1 MIHYISD
8 IAVFYAR
15 FADKMNRCI
24 FLCDENTIQCVQE
37 MYLDI
42 PIIELPAGEPY
53 KNLESCKVIWHK
65 LIELGANRDAHL
77 ICVGGGVLGDMGAF
91 AASCFM
97 RGISYSLVPTSL
109 LAMVD
114 ASIGGKTGVNFT
126 HHKNYIGLFSEAEN
140 VFVYPW
146 FLQTLPK
153 EEWINGYAEMLKHG
167 LILSKDHYSKVV
179 NHIQSEDLPSLDL
192 IKQSIDIKN
201 SIVSEDKFEKNIR
214 KKLNFGHTIGHAI
227 ETVFLNYEETV
238 SHGRAVLLG
247 MIGETFLSHMHA
259 DLSAENLEM
268 VVTQMAALIKDEH
281 ISLPSTDD
289 IIDQMQFDKKNNRSG
304 INFTLLSEIGNS
316 KIDFYLTEKDIAPAL
331 AFIRN
336 HI

>member
-24 FLCDENTIQCVQE
+24 FLCDENTLQCVQE

-53 KNLESCKVIWHK
+53 KNLESCNVIWHK
-65 LIELGANRDAHL
+65 LMEMGAHRNSHL
-77 ICVGGGVLGDMGAF
+77 ICVGGGVIGDVGAF

-97 RGISYSLVPTSL
+97 RGISFSLVPTSL

-114 ASIGGKTGVNFT
+114 ASVGGKTGVNFS

-140 VFVYPW
+140 VFIHSG

-153 EEWINGYAEMLKHG
+153 QEWLNGYAEMLKHG
-167 LILSKDHYSKVV
+167 LILSKDHYEIVI
-179 NHIQSEDLPSLDL
+179 HQIQSDDLPNLEL
-192 IKQSIDIKN
+192 IKQSIEIKN
-201 SIVSEDKFEKNIR
+201 SIVSEDKTEKDIR

-227 ETVFLNYEETV
+227 ETVFLNYRQTL

-247 MIGETFLSHMHA
+247 MIGEAFLSHIHA
-259 DLSAENLEM
+259 ELSAENLEII
-268 VVTQMAALIKDEH
+268 VSQMAGMIKEEH

-289 IIDQMQFDKKNNRSG
+289 ILDQMQFDKKNNRQG
-304 INFTLLSEIGNS
+304 INFTLISEIGS
-316 KIDFYLTEKDIAPAL
+316 CEIDFYLIEKDIAPAI